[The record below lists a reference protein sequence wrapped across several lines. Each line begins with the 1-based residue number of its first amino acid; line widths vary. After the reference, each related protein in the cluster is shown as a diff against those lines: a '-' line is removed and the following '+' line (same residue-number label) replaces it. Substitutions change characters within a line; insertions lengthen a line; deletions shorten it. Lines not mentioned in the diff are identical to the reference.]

1 MTTQDD
7 VDAAAPDRDA
17 AADLHTRERV
27 SAEVRPRVSSAQRR
41 SRVPVS
47 MVSRRAANSWPT
59 SSALWRS
66 AAMHKMP
73 TWEPDWAYRVRPSRT
88 DRQTARRLLGARQV
102 DAGDGEVGAHRHE
115 DDGLFGLEAE
125 EMGMAAISS
134 SGSGLRVSCSLAV
147 PGELSRR
154 WQEFGQV
161 GGQRR

>member
-17 AADLHTRERV
+17 AAVLHPRERV

-59 SSALWRS
+59 SSALSRS

-115 DDGLFGLEAE
+115 DDGLFGPRRW
-125 EMGMAAISS
+125 GMAAISS